1 MADYYSVISSAVSN
15 LPGKTIET
23 RWELYDRACDAL
35 QEKLLALDPP
45 ISEDELA
52 NEQFAL
58 ETAIRRVEEDLLLDI
73 MNIMRR
79 FVKED
84 APRAAPS
91 VTLIS
96 TVRELARSM
105 ENKLHNAITIVRD
118 RLRSSEATKVVIPIK
133 ENVIA
138 CSAQSLV
145 FVQETQL
152 QMKTIG
158 RRIYLSIL
166 VRTLSRQEASSETN
180 NFLCGS
186 RNFIQNLRSSFS
198 AFRPLMLF
206 VAGKR
211 IFQTFCEKKSN
222 RKVIGIG
229 YLFGLTHHNIFGL
242 SNGHRQLLGQAKKR
256 LLSLLFEQ
264 HIKFDNSFSDTI
276 EMQ

>member
-15 LPGKTIET
+15 LPSKTIET

-91 VTLIS
+91 VT

-133 ENVIA
+133 ENGIA
-138 CSAQSLV
+138 RSAQSLV
-145 FVQETQL
+145 FVQKTQL

-158 RRIYLSIL
+158 RRIYLSIF
-166 VRTLSRQEASSETN
+166 VRTLSRQEASSETH

-222 RKVIGIG
+222 RKLIGIG

-256 LLSLLFEQ
+256 LLSLLFQQ